1 MIVSAIV
8 DSPDPDD
15 QRTELT
21 AAELRTLAHPLRIRI
36 MTHLGGSAEPAT
48 SAALARALGEST
60 GATSYHLRQLAKLG
74 LITEV
79 PGYGTARER
88 GWRAGYRSLS
98 LTPDSA
104 QSTES
109 QAALWSLFAAVI
121 AHDDE
126 VTADFLR
133 QRESYPVA
141 WRDVFRFVNQTLH
154 LRPEEVDEVSARIQ
168 DVLADYVR
176 RDPAERPEGAEPV
189 YAVIRL
195 TPAQTGEAQTEPDAT

>member
-1 MIVSAIV
+1 MY
-8 DSPDPDD
+8 
-15 QRTELT
+15 LG
-21 AAELRTLAHPLRIRI
+21 AAA
-36 MTHLGGSAEPAT
+36 GPAT
-48 SAALARALGEST
+48 SAALARALDEST

-74 LITEV
+74 LIVEV

-88 GWRAGYRSLS
+88 GWRAGFDSLS
-98 LTPDSA
+98 LVPDSA
-104 QSTES
+104 QGTES

-126 VTADFLR
+126 VTAEFLR
-133 QRESYPVA
+133 RRESYPPT
-141 WRDVFRFVNQTLH
+141 WRDAFRFVNHTVH
-154 LRPEEVDEVSARIQ
+154 LRPEEVDEVSGRIQ

-195 TPAQTGEAQTEPDAT
+195 TPTQEAQG